1 MQQHVSLVDLAK
13 SFPTNIYLQNLAS
26 IQKRTSPT
34 KFAHLAED
42 SENGSISNL
51 STKVVDVGQTAVQS
65 SGPQVPAMRLS
76 WTAIYVGRLLND
88 ATRSKFHQACEDHLE
103 ELCYM
108 QNLASSHYASVQ
120 KEESGQDAVRV
131 RFALQGQLA
140 GLAQVLS
147 IAARSAAAEPSGP
160 EWKGSIGEGPNHS
173 NYSDRSSVRILCS
186 LENSKIGEISTF
198 SKILAKFR

>member
-1 MQQHVSLVDLAK
+1 MKEVSVKPNHLVDLA
-13 SFPTNIYLQNLAS
+13 SQG
-26 IQKRTSPT
+26 
-34 KFAHLAED
+34 D
-42 SENGSISNL
+42 SISL
-51 STKVVDVGQTAVQS
+51 RGLGTFRFEGEPWVPSRVVDVGQTAVQS
-65 SGPQVPAMRLS
+65 SGHQVPAMRLS

-147 IAARSAAAEPSGP
+147 IAARSAAAEPSGL
-160 EWKGSIGEGPNHS
+160 ELKGSIGEGPNYS
-173 NYSDRSSVRILCS
+173 NNSDRSSVRLLS
-186 LENSKIGEISTF
+186 
-198 SKILAKFR
+198 KFRIFP